1 MNFNEVF
8 NFPDGDVVLRA
19 THGTEGRDFRVHKS
33 FLSFSSPVLKDIFT
47 AQPPKPALDSID
59 TVDVECSPEPLQ
71 IVLRY
76 IYPSLPSPVIND
88 LTVLSEALVLAD
100 QYEIDVA
107 RSRLRAS
114 FGGFIDADPL
124 RAYAIACRFGLV
136 DEMRVASSCTRSIHL
151 PDLDELPDDFKL
163 IPATEYHRLIL
174 LHSRYHREVEVIASR
189 TPFPRPIIA
198 SVLDFFASLGNG
210 TAAGGKGNKRE
221 VAREHFEDN
230 IREGIPLDERSLF
243 LTLKADHSISAISDA
258 DIQSYITTIL
268 GQAND
273 LGLTV

>member
-33 FLSFSSPVLKDIFT
+33 FLSFSSPVLKDVFAT
-47 AQPPKPALDSID
+47 QPPKPALDTID
-59 TVDVECSPEPLQ
+59 IVDVECSPEPLQ

-76 IYPSLPSPVIND
+76 VYPSLPSPVVDN
-88 LTVLSEALVLAD
+88 LAVLSEALVLAD
-100 QYEIDVA
+100 KYDIDVA

-114 FGGFIDADPL
+114 FGGFIEADPL
-124 RAYAIACRFGLV
+124 RAYAIACRFGLA
-136 DEMRVASSCTRSIHL
+136 DEMKIASSCTRLIHL
-151 PDLDELPDDFKL
+151 PDLDELPEEFKL

-174 LHSRYHREVEVIASR
+174 LHSRYHREVEVIASS

-198 SVLDFFASLGNG
+198 KVLDFFASLGG
-210 TAAGGKGNKRE
+210 GKGAGGKGSTRD
-221 VAREHFEDN
+221 VAREHFEDSV
-230 IREGIPLDERSLF
+230 REGIPLDERSLF

-268 GQAND
+268 SQAND